1 MLITED
7 GSFNLSGEILKTV
20 DEIEEFMEK
29 NKRQYMNKTILKNY
43 AKLIAR
49 VGVNVQKGQGV
60 NITANVNDEYFVKQ
74 RGLNLQKV

>member
-29 NKRQYMNKTILKNY
+29 NKR
-43 AKLIAR
+43 
-49 VGVNVQKGQGV
+49 
-60 NITANVNDEYFVKQ
+60 
-74 RGLNLQKV
+74 